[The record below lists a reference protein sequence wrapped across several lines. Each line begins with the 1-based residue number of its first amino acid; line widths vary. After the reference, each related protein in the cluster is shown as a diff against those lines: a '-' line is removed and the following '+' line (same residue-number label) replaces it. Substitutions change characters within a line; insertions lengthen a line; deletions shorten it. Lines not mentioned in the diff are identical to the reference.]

1 MKNDSWKIWNF
12 TIHTNH
18 DIEARRPVMVII
30 DKTKN
35 ECKIINFACP
45 SDSRIEDREKGK
57 MEGYKNLKRELKK
70 IWDMPVKV
78 IPVVVGAL
86 ERHKRD

>member
-12 TIHTNH
+12 TIHTKH

-35 ECKIINFACP
+35 ECKIINFVCP
-45 SDSRIEDREKGK
+45 FDSRIEDREKGK